1 MKFHQDKNMILCEYK
16 KFLKIVF
23 MKKLNIYEKSI
34 DFNDNINYNYDN
46 KVNKIKIHFFHSKN
60 KK

>member
-1 MKFHQDKNMILCEYK
+1 
-16 KFLKIVF
+16 

-34 DFNDNINYNYDN
+34 DFDDNTNPNYEN